1 MHSTLNP
8 KQADPHDVYMTAPDV
23 VPAAHADGGLYN
35 SAREAMGLPPDPQ
48 AQMAQAHAGY
58 ESSAGSAVPPVDTT
72 FRAAAVG
79 NTRLLRGQRSMGVRA
94 MRGVIGFLLAVCVGV
109 AGALWQSHGDLAQES
124 VQQAAQQLMAKWMPK
139 FVATSSPAAEN
150 PAPADQSASSTDQAA
165 ATTATISTAS
175 PQPASVA
182 QTTSASAAADAAASA
197 ADSAQLQSMAQDLA
211 AAKQEI
217 EQLKASVAQLK
228 AGQDQMSREVARVT
242 ESKVSDVRP
251 PEPALRPRLP
261 PPPSRPVVLG
271 APPRPLAAP
280 VRRPPPPPPPP
291 LRSSQAAPIPL
302 QAAPPPPPPVA
313 RQYEPP
319 PVAPPPQQGEQMSSV
334 LRPPMPVP

>member
-8 KQADPHDVYMTAPDV
+8 KQADPHDVYVTAPDV

-35 SAREAMGLPPDPQ
+35 SARDAMGLPPDPQ
-48 AQMAQAHAGY
+48 AQMAQAHVGY
-58 ESSAGSAVPPVDTT
+58 ETSAGPAVPPVDTT

-79 NTRLLRGQRSMGVRA
+79 NLGILRRQRSMGVRA

-109 AGALWQSHGDLAQES
+109 AGALWQSHGDLAQET

-150 PAPADQSASSTDQAA
+150 PAPADQPASSTDQAA
-165 ATTATISTAS
+165 ATTATTATAA

-182 QTTSASAAADAAASA
+182 QTTPASAAADAAASA

-261 PPPSRPVVLG
+261 PPARPVVLG
-271 APPRPLAAP
+271 APPRPLAPPP

-302 QAAPPPPPPVA
+302 QAAPPPPPMA
-313 RQYEPP
+313 RQPEPL